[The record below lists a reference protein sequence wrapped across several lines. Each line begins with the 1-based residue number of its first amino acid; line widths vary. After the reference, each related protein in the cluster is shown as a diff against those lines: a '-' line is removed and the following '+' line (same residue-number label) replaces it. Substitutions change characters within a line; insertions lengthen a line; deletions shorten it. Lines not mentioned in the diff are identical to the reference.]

1 MQDITT
7 FLMFTGKAEE
17 AINLYVSL
25 FPDSKILSLE
35 RYGEGES
42 GKAGS
47 VKHAVFLLNGVE
59 FMAIDSE
66 DVHGFSFTPSMSLFV
81 KCKSEEEIDNL
92 FSKLSRDGQIMMP
105 LDQYPFSKKFGWIAD
120 KFGVSWQLSLPLNF
134 SGNS

>member
-7 FLMFTGKAEE
+7 FFMFTGKAEE
-17 AINLYVSL
+17 AIKTYISL
-25 FPDSKILSLE
+25 FPNSEIISIE

-42 GKAGS
+42 GRAGS
-47 VKHAVFLLNGVE
+47 VKHATFLLNGVE

-81 KCKSEEEIDNL
+81 KCKTEEEIDAL
-92 FSKLSRDGQIMMP
+92 FSKLSQDGQIMMP

-120 KFGVSWQLSLPLNF
+120 KFGVSWQLSLEFNRIF
-134 SGNS
+134 